1 MEHAMSKIQV
11 PEWVPLFPLPN
22 VVFFPKTYLP
32 LHIFEP
38 RYCQMVEEALAADR
52 MIGMVLLK
60 EGWEKEYD
68 QNPAIYEIGSI
79 GRIVRSQRFDDGKY
93 DIILYGLKRF
103 TVRGE
108 NFERPYR
115 QGKVEILSEPVAQP
129 LPLLLKQNLVE
140 LLTQFYNKLNGGE
153 EMRSILELGL
163 EDDALISTLAAGLP
177 FTVLEKQFLLEA
189 ETLYQRGRRLAD
201 LIQLRLYVIPGG
213 KENDAES

>member
-1 MEHAMSKIQV
+1 MAKIQV
-11 PEWVPLFPLPN
+11 PEWIPLFPLPN

-60 EGWEKEYD
+60 EGWEQEYD
-68 QNPAIYEIGSI
+68 RNPATYEIGSV
-79 GRIVRSQRFDDGKY
+79 GKIVRSQRFDDGKY

-103 TVRGE
+103 TVRDE
-108 NFERPYR
+108 KFEKPYR
-115 QGKVEILSEPVAQP
+115 QAKVELFTEPDAQP
-129 LPLLLKQNLVE
+129 LPDLLKQNLVE
-140 LLTQFYNKLNGGE
+140 LLTQFYDELNGGE
-153 EMRSILELGL
+153 EMESILELGL

-189 ETLYQRGRRLAD
+189 ETLYRRSRRLAD
-201 LIQLRLYVIPGG
+201 LIQLRLHAIPGG
-213 KENDAES
+213 QEDDAES